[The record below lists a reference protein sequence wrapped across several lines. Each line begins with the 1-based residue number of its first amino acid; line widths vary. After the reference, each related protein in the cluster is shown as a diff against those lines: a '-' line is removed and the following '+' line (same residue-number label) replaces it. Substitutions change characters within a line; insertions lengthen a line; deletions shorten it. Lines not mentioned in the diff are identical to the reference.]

1 MQILDIIRYNDYI
14 SPVTGELQSEIK
26 QNRPFSSLEEE
37 VFLNLQRTA
46 NILTGKIADV
56 LKPFDLSNIQY
67 NVLRILRGS
76 RKGLACSEIGERL
89 VTKDSDIT
97 RLIDRLEKRG
107 LVTRERYEKDKRV
120 IIVKITDSGMQVLQA
135 LDDDMAAAPRKHLG
149 HLGKEM
155 LEKLNA
161 LLVLARK

>member
-1 MQILDIIRYNDYI
+1 MD
-14 SPVTGELQSEIK
+14 GELRSEIK
-26 QNRPFSSLEEE
+26 QNKPFQSLEEE

-46 NILTGKIADV
+46 NVLSDKIGDV
-56 LKPFDLSNIQY
+56 LKPYELSNTQY

-76 RKGLACSEIGERL
+76 AKGLACSEISGRM
-89 VTKDSDIT
+89 VTKDPDIT
-97 RLIDRLEKRG
+97 RLIDRLEKRR
-107 LVTRERYEKDKRV
+107 LVAREKFEKDKRV
-120 IIVKITDSGMQVLQA
+120 VIVKITDAGSEILEG
-135 LDDDMAAAPRKHLG
+135 LDVEISATPKRHLG